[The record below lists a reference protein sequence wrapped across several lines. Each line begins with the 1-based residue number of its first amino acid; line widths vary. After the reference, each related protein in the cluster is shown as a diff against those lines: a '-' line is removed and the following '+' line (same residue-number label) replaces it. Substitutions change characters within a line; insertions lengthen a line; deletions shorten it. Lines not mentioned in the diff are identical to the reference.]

1 MAVLYSCLT
10 GTHNFFASRNHLY
23 AHGSLVNSIKELI
36 FDNLVYSNYTN
47 LF

>member
-10 GTHNFFASRNHLY
+10 GTHNFFVSRNLLY
-23 AHGSLVNSIKELI
+23 ALVSLVNSIKELI
-36 FDNLVYSNYTN
+36 FENLVYSNYTN